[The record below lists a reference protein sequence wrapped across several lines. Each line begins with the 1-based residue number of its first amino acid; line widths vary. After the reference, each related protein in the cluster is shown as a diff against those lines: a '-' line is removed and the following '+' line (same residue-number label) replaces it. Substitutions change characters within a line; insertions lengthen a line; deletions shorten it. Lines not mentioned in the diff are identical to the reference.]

1 MNHPLE
7 PIFRPR
13 SIAVVGASQ
22 NPTKRGYQAI
32 KSLLEDKFEG
42 SIFPVNPKE
51 KEILGLPVY
60 PDITSID
67 KEVDLAL
74 IATPAQ
80 SVPELISRCAKKEI
94 KGAVVL
100 AVGFGEMGVDGKR
113 LQEEMVKIGRESNV
127 RIVGPNTSGM
137 FNLHHRLN
145 LTGIRKIRNGSMAI
159 LSQSG
164 NVALSLITRVNIK
177 SKTGVGVYVG
187 IGNEADIRF
196 HEYLSYLKDDPN
208 TNVVV
213 IFVDGLRDGHKF
225 LEVAKETVEKKP
237 IVLLQSGRSEKG
249 RKAAH
254 THTGALAG
262 LSAVARSAFIRAGI
276 ITIEHSDELYP
287 TAEALANLRP
297 FHRSNIAVLSD
308 GGGHASLAA
317 DALQDVGIHLPDLS
331 NEVRMKL
338 RTLLPANASVDNP
351 IDVAGASDSHPG
363 ILADCAELLLEDK
376 DIDGLMLVGMFGGY
390 HIRFSDLLLN
400 EENETAR
407 RLSRLAAQHNKPI
420 VVQSLYASHRPEPL
434 VILKDHQI
442 PVHESVDVTSKCI
455 SVLDEYGK
463 YLNTSKERTD
473 FVIRSEGKRHP
484 DALRVFERVSTENR
498 KIMLET
504 EARQVLALHDIPVTD
519 FEFATSEEE
528 AVIGAKK
535 IGYPVVLKIISPE
548 IIHKSDAG
556 GVILNVK
563 NDESVRDGFDLL
575 IARAR
580 RYNQRAKIKGVLVA
594 PMMPRGVEVVV
605 GVTQDAQFGPVIM
618 FGVGG
623 VMVEV
628 LKDVVFHV
636 LPIGR
641 VSSTSMVNEVRS
653 HAILDGI
660 RGNPPSDKEA
670 IVDLIMQVSGFVEAY
685 PDLIYEMDLNP
696 IIVYERGL
704 TVVDARIILK

>member
-1 MNHPLE
+1 MNHPLD
-7 PIFRPR
+7 PIFKPR
-13 SIAVVGASQ
+13 SIAVIGASH
-22 NPTKRGYQAI
+22 NPTKRGYQSI
-32 KSLLEDKFEG
+32 KSLLQDKFEG
-42 SIFPVNPKE
+42 NIFPVNQKE

-60 PDITSID
+60 PDVGSIEED
-67 KEVDLAL
+67 IDLAL

-80 SVPELISRCAKKEI
+80 SVPELITQCGKKGV

-100 AVGFGEMGVDGKR
+100 AVGFGEMGAEGKR
-113 LQEEMVKIGRESNV
+113 LQEEIVKIGRESDV

-145 LTGIRKIRNGSMAI
+145 LTGIRDIRNGSMAI

-164 NVALSLITRVNIK
+164 NIALSLITRVNMK
-177 SKTGVGVYVG
+177 SKTGVGVYIG

-225 LEVAKETVEKKP
+225 LELAKETVEQKP
-237 IVLLQSGRSEKG
+237 IILLQSGRSEKG

-262 LSAVARSAFIRAGI
+262 LSAVAKSAFKRAGI

-287 TAEALANLRP
+287 TAETLANLRP
-297 FHRSNIAVLSD
+297 LSRSNIAVLSD

-317 DALQDVGIHLPDLS
+317 DALQDVGIRMPDLS
-331 NEVRMKL
+331 HDVRMKL
-338 RTLLPANASVDNP
+338 RALLPSNASVENP

-363 ILADCAELLLEDK
+363 ILADCARILLEDS
-376 DIDGLMLVGMFGGY
+376 DVDGLMVTGMFGGY
-390 HIRFSDLLLN
+390 HIRFSESLL
-400 EENETAR
+400 EEEKETAHR
-407 RLSRLAAQHNKPI
+407 FAELAAQYNKPI
-420 VVQSLYASHRPEPL
+420 IVQTLYASHRPEPL
-434 VILKDHQI
+434 VILKEHHI
-442 PVHESVDVTSKCI
+442 PVHESIDISSKCM
-455 SVLDEYGK
+455 SVLDEYGM
-463 YLNTSKERTD
+463 YLNTSRERTD
-473 FVIRSEGKRHP
+473 FVIRSEGKREP
-484 DALRVFERVSTENR
+484 DALQVFEKVYAEKR

-504 EARQVLALHDIPVTD
+504 EARRVLSLHDLPITD
-519 FEFATSEEE
+519 YEFATSEQE
-528 AVIGAKK
+528 AVTAARN

-563 NDESVRDGFDLL
+563 NDDSVRDGFDVL
-575 IARAR
+575 IGRAR

-594 PMMPRGVEVVV
+594 PMMPRGVEVVI
-605 GVTQDAQFGPVIM
+605 GVTQDPQFGPVIM

-653 HAILDGI
+653 HAILEGI

-685 PDLIYEMDLNP
+685 PDIIDEMDLNP

-704 TVVDARIILK
+704 TIVDARIMLK

>member
-7 PIFRPR
+7 PIFKPR
-13 SIAVVGASQ
+13 SIAVIGASH

-32 KSLLEDKFEG
+32 KSLIEDKFEG

-60 PDITSID
+60 PDIGTIPS
-67 KEVDLAL
+67 EVDLAL

-80 SVPELISRCAKKEI
+80 SVPELIASCGRKGI

-100 AVGFGEMGVDGKR
+100 AVGFGEVGADGKR
-113 LQEEMVKIGRESNV
+113 LQEEMVRIGRESNV
-127 RIVGPNTSGM
+127 RIVGPNTSGL

-145 LTGIRKIRNGSMAI
+145 LTGIREIRKGSMAI

-164 NVALSLITRVNIK
+164 NIALSLITRVNIK
-177 SKTGVGVYVG
+177 SKTGVGIYVG

-196 HEYLSYLKDDPN
+196 HEYLSYLKDDDN
-208 TNVVV
+208 TGVIV

-225 LEVAKETVEKKP
+225 IELAKETVEKKP

-262 LSAVARSAFIRAGI
+262 LSAVAKSAFKRAGI

-287 TAEALANLRP
+287 TAEALANLQPLYRC
-297 FHRSNIAVLSD
+297 NVAVLSD

-317 DALQDVGIHLPDLS
+317 DALQDEGIGLPDLS
-331 NEVRMKL
+331 NDVRMKL
-338 RTLLPANASVDNP
+338 RAILPSNAVLDNP
-351 IDVAGASDSHPG
+351 IDVAGASDSNPG
-363 ILADCAELLLEDK
+363 ILAQCAGILLESQE
-376 DIDGLMLVGMFGGY
+376 IDGLMIVGMFGGY
-390 HIRFSDLLLN
+390 HIRFSDSLLD
-400 EENETAR
+400 EENRTAR
-407 RLSRLAAQHNKPI
+407 RLTELSSQLRKPL
-420 VVQSLYASHRPEPL
+420 VVQTLYASHRPEPL
-434 VILKDHQI
+434 RILKDGFL
-442 PVHESVDVTSKCI
+442 PVHESIDVAAKCI
-455 SVLDEYGK
+455 SVLHEYGT

-473 FVIRSEGKRHP
+473 FVIRSEEKRLNE
-484 DALRVFERVSTENR
+484 AEQVFEKVYAENR

-504 EARQVLALHDIPVTD
+504 EARRVLSLHDIPVTEYD
-519 FEFATSEEE
+519 FATNEEE
-528 AVIGAKK
+528 AVIAAKK
-535 IGYPVVLKIISPE
+535 IGYPVVLKVISPE
-548 IIHKSDAG
+548 ITHKSDAG

-580 RYNQRAKIKGVLVA
+580 RYNQRAKIRGILVA

-605 GVTQDAQFGPVIM
+605 GVTQDPQFGPVIM

-641 VSSTSMVNEVRS
+641 VSSTAMVNEVRS
-653 HAILDGI
+653 HAILEGI

-670 IVDLIMQVSGFVEAY
+670 IVELIMQVSRFVEAY
-685 PDLIYEMDLNP
+685 PDLISEIDLNP
-696 IIVYERGL
+696 VIVYERGL
-704 TVVDARIILK
+704 TVVDARIVLK

>member
-7 PIFRPR
+7 PIFKPR
-13 SIAVVGASQ
+13 SIAVIGASH

-32 KSLLEDKFEG
+32 KSLLQDKFEG
-42 SIFPVNPKE
+42 SVFPVNPKE

-60 PDITSID
+60 PDLSSID
-67 KEVDLAL
+67 RPVDLAL

-80 SVPELISRCAKKEI
+80 SVPELIGQCGKKGVR
-94 KGAVVL
+94 GAVVL
-100 AVGFGEMGVDGKR
+100 AVGFGETGGDGKR
-113 LQEEMVKIGRESNV
+113 LQEEIVRIGRESNV

-145 LTGIRKIRNGSMAI
+145 LTGIRDIRNGSMAI

-164 NVALSLITRVNIK
+164 NIALSLITRVNIK

-213 IFVDGLRDGHKF
+213 IFVDGLREGHKF
-225 LEVAKETVEKKP
+225 LEVAKETVEMKP

-262 LSAVARSAFIRAGI
+262 LSAVAKSAFKRAGI

-287 TAEALANLRP
+287 TAEALANLKP
-297 FHRSNIAVLSD
+297 FHRANVVVLSD

-317 DALQDVGIHLPDLS
+317 DALQDVGIQLSDLS
-331 NEVRMKL
+331 NDLRMRL
-338 RTLLPANASVDNP
+338 RALLPANASVDNP

-363 ILADCAELLLEDK
+363 ILADCAQLLLESDE
-376 DIDGLMLVGMFGGY
+376 IDALMLVGMFGGY
-390 HIRFSDLLLN
+390 HIRFSDTLVG

-407 RLSRLAAQHNKPI
+407 RFGMFAEKYNKPI
-420 VVQSLYASHRPEPL
+420 VVQTLYASHRPEPL
-434 VILKDHQI
+434 VILKEHHI
-442 PVHESVDVTSKCI
+442 PVHESVDISSKCI
-455 SVLDEYGK
+455 SVLHEYGTF
-463 YLNTSKERTD
+463 LHTSQERTD
-473 FVIRSEGKRHP
+473 FVIRSEGKRDS
-484 DALRVFERVSTENR
+484 DALQVFERVYAENR
-498 KIMLET
+498 KVMLET
-504 EARQVLALHDIPVTD
+504 EARKVLGLHDIPITD
-519 FEFATSEEE
+519 YEFATSEEE
-528 AVIGAKK
+528 AVVAARK

-548 IIHKSDAG
+548 IVHKSDAG

-563 NDESVRDGFDLL
+563 NDESVRDSFDLL
-575 IARAR
+575 VARAR
-580 RYNQRAKIKGVLVA
+580 RYNQRAKIRGVLVA
-594 PMMPRGVEVVV
+594 PMMPRGVEVVI
-605 GVTQDAQFGPVIM
+605 GVTQDPQFGPVIM

-623 VMVEV
+623 VMVEI

-653 HAILDGI
+653 HAILEGI

-670 IVDLIMQVSGFVEAY
+670 IIDLIMQVSGFVEAY
-685 PDLIYEMDLNP
+685 PDIISEMDLNP

-704 TVVDARIILK
+704 TVVDARIVIK